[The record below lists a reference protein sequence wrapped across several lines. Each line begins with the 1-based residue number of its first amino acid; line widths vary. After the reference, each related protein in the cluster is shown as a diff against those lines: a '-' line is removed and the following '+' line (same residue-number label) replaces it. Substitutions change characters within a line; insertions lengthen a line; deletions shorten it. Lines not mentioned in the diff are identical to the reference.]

1 MLKKYFGTKQFYKE
15 VTTIALPIMGQ
26 QFITTF
32 VNLIDNVMIGSVGNI
47 ALTSV
52 TVANRFFL
60 IMNSILFG
68 LCGAAGIY
76 IAQFYGAKKKDK
88 CQEVFNI
95 NMVFSLGAA
104 IFFSLLL
111 FVVPKFAIQLFSQ
124 TPVIVEKAVAYLK
137 IAKFTYVPFGISFTC
152 MMALRA
158 VGINKIQLKVG
169 TVAVL
174 TNTLLNYCLIFGHF
188 GLPKMG
194 IQGAAIAT
202 LIARLVEMT
211 IYLMVLIKKRHFFK
225 FDLNGL
231 LHINT
236 DLLVNIVHKAIPLTL
251 NEILFSVGQAMV
263 FKSYI
268 RCDEYLVASISVVDT
283 VSNIMFIA
291 FGGLSSA
298 VSIMIGNK
306 LGADQLDEA
315 KDNARKLLCF
325 SLMVSLV
332 VGTCCFLAAPFV
344 PNLYNVDVSIKETI
358 VALLRIKSIIINV
371 YAFNVCIFFILR
383 AGGDALSTMI
393 MDSGFLWL
401 VNVLVST
408 LLSMFTELP
417 LVTLYMI
424 VESLDFI
431 KLIIAIYFLKK
442 ERWVKNI
449 VVVGE

>member
-15 VTTIALPIMGQ
+15 VSTIALPIMGQ

-76 IAQFYGAKKKDK
+76 IAQYYGAKKKNK

-104 IFFSLLL
+104 LL
-111 FVVPKFAIQLFSQ
+111 FMLILFIVPKFAIQLFSR
-124 TPVIVEKAVAYLK
+124 TPIIVEEAVAYLRF
-137 IAKFTYVPFGISFTC
+137 AKFTYIPFAISFTC

-169 TVAVL
+169 TVAVC

-188 GLPKMG
+188 GFPQLG

-202 LIARLVEMT
+202 LVARMIEMI
-211 IYLMVLIKKRHFFK
+211 IYLIVLIRNRHFFK
-225 FDLNGL
+225 FDWNGM

-236 DLLVNIVHKAIPLTL
+236 GLLVNIVHKAIPLTL
-251 NEILFSVGQAMV
+251 NEILFSVGQAMI

-306 LGADQLDEA
+306 LGADLLDEA
-315 KDNARKLLCF
+315 KSNARKLLCF

-332 VGTCCFLAAPFV
+332 VGTCCFMVAPLV
-344 PNLYNVDVSIKETI
+344 PNLYNVDTAIKEAI
-358 VALLRIKSIIINV
+358 VVLIRVKSVMINI

-408 LLSMFTELP
+408 ILSIFMDLP

-424 VESLDFI
+424 VESLDLI
-431 KLIIAIYFLKK
+431 KLIIAIYFFKK

-449 VVVGE
+449 VVVGD